1 MAAMD
6 GTMDTFPT
14 KNKQKN
20 AIQSSSDGGS
30 TVTSHTPRPHPAL
43 PGSSLERLNTFCMN
57 QVEDYVIY
65 TLNLKQLSGTTYTIC
80 ISGNV
85 QDL

>member
-1 MAAMD
+1 MD
-6 GTMDTFPT
+6 GIHTFTT
-14 KNKQKN
+14 KKKKN
-20 AIQSSSDGGS
+20 TIQSSSDGGS
-30 TVTSHTPRPHPAL
+30 AVTSHTPRPHPAL
-43 PGSSLERLNTFCMN
+43 PGSTLKRLNTFYMN

-65 TLNLKQLSGTTYTIC
+65 TLNLKQLFSGTTYTIC